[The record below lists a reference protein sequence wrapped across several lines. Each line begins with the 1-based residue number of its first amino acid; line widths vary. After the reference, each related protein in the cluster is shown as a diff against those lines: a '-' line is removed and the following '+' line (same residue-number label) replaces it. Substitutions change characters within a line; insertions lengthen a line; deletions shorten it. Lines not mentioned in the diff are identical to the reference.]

1 MLLPALFFGDD
12 QIVPVR
18 AAKDEFEIVLRLILR
33 PGCGLWS
40 FGENLFVRFIQ
51 IVGTSAY
58 EHVRAFVLKVSP
70 LGI

>member
-33 PGCGLWS
+33 PGCGL
-40 FGENLFVRFIQ
+40 
-51 IVGTSAY
+51 
-58 EHVRAFVLKVSP
+58 
-70 LGI
+70 